1 MPYTTVPRL
10 PGRRRAA
17 RPHGSAR
24 SLKCTLVLNAAELA
38 AQADPV
44 GARVMLAVEV
54 VGQTLAADIAA
65 KALRKAKATIAEH
78 GADQVA
84 LILQGKLDGNAVL
97 EAGLVAQPKTP
108 KAGTAPDQ
116 DRAQA
121 GPLS

>member
-1 MPYTTVPRL
+1 MIRL
-10 PGRRRAA
+10 
-17 RPHGSAR
+17 SAR

-44 GARVMLAVEV
+44 GARVVLAVEV
-54 VGQTLAADIAA
+54 AGRTVTADIAA

-84 LILQGKLDGNAVL
+84 LILQGKLDGNAVM

-108 KAGTAPDQ
+108 KAGSAPGIDQ
-116 DRAQA
+116 GPAVRGAA
-121 GPLS
+121 G

>member
-1 MPYTTVPRL
+1 MIRL
-10 PGRRRAA
+10 
-17 RPHGSAR
+17 SAR
-24 SLKCTLVLNAAELA
+24 SLKCTLVLNTAELA

-44 GARVMLAVEV
+44 GARVVLAVEV
-54 VGQTLAADIAA
+54 AGRTVTADIAA

-78 GADQVA
+78 GADQVV
-84 LILQGKLDGNAVL
+84 LILQGKLDGNDVVM
-97 EAGLVAQPKTP
+97 EAGLITQPKTP